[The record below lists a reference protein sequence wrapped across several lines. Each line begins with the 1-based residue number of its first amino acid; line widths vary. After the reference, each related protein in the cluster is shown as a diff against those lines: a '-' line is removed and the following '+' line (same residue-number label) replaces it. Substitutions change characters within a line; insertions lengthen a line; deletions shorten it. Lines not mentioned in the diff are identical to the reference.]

1 MTWRH
6 HAHDGTGSD
15 GIAIPFSAMVPT
27 ASATI
32 PASCVVMALVGVWW
46 GGGMGKRKQ
55 ISDLGLET
63 KEARREKGKML
74 CCCGKEA
81 WICEYVLCLG

>member
-6 HAHDGTGSD
+6 HAHGGTGSD
-15 GIAIPFSAMVPT
+15 GIAILFLAMVLT
-27 ASATI
+27 AFAMI
-32 PASCVVMALVGVWW
+32 PASYVVMALVGVWW

-74 CCCGKEA
+74 CYCGREA

>member
-15 GIAIPFSAMVPT
+15 GIAIPFSTMVPV

-32 PASCVVMALVGVWW
+32 SASCVVTALVGVWW
-46 GGGMGKRKQ
+46 GRGMGERK
-55 ISDLGLET
+55 
-63 KEARREKGKML
+63 
-74 CCCGKEA
+74 
-81 WICEYVLCLG
+81 